1 MHSRWRSKSNTLNSM
16 EREMGRCP
24 TRKHASKKR
33 PILFLNTNGVA
44 FNPVVKIGILYI
56 VQVAWFGHM
65 TRVMPQNHRHLQ
77 PFGGLLRI
85 LHSGEFK
92 KFLGKPLK
100 YAPFVILS
108 VWQSEPINLQEC
120 FWLETPPQMSSLLIG
135 KCCPRQISLSARAKA
150 GEVNI
155 LVALWDETGWWGWS
169 GWGTILEDGD
179 LYWFRFVGKHG
190 LWRDLFFGGNL
201 GSSRT
206 GNSFKIQDGIL
217 SKEDHQQ
224 RVAIINHMTW
234 WITIPKMIDEEP
246 NRIC

>member
-108 VWQSEPINLQEC
+108 VLAVRTNQSPGVFLVGNNSPNVKPAHWKMLPAADFFVRTGQGRWSEYPRGIVGWDGMMGLI
-120 FWLETPPQMSSLLIG
+120 WLGYNFGRWRSLLVSVCWEARVVERSIFG
-135 KCCPRQISLSARAKA
+135 RQS
-150 GEVNI
+150 
-155 LVALWDETGWWGWS
+155 
-169 GWGTILEDGD
+169 
-179 LYWFRFVGKHG
+179 
-190 LWRDLFFGGNL
+190 
-201 GSSRT
+201 
-206 GNSFKIQDGIL
+206 
-217 SKEDHQQ
+217 
-224 RVAIINHMTW
+224 
-234 WITIPKMIDEEP
+234 WIKSD
-246 NRIC
+246 RKQL

>member
-1 MHSRWRSKSNTLNSM
+1 MKV
-16 EREMGRCP
+16 
-24 TRKHASKKR
+24 KKR

-135 KCCPRQISLSARAKA
+135 KCCPRQISLSARAEA

-190 LWRDLFFGGNL
+190 LWRDLFLGGNL

-206 GNSFKIQDGIL
+206 GNSFKIQDGKL

>member
-108 VWQSEPINLQEC
+108 VLAVRTNQSPGVFLVGNNSPNVKPAHWKMLPAADFFVRTGRGRWSEYPRGIVGWDGMMGLI
-120 FWLETPPQMSSLLIG
+120 WLGYNFGRWRSLLVSVCWEARVVERSIFG
-135 KCCPRQISLSARAKA
+135 RQS
-150 GEVNI
+150 
-155 LVALWDETGWWGWS
+155 
-169 GWGTILEDGD
+169 
-179 LYWFRFVGKHG
+179 
-190 LWRDLFFGGNL
+190 
-201 GSSRT
+201 
-206 GNSFKIQDGIL
+206 
-217 SKEDHQQ
+217 
-224 RVAIINHMTW
+224 
-234 WITIPKMIDEEP
+234 WIKSD
-246 NRIC
+246 RKQL